1 MVNLTAQQG
10 NELANNFLALAQAI
24 GDYRYQNFNILTK
37 QQNQKMRDLHWS
49 ILNYADD
56 LYTLSASLVMI
67 DVKTSLTLIN
77 TITLKIKKTYNTIQN
92 VQKAINV
99 AVSVVTLGAS
109 ILSKNPLAIADS
121 ISGLDDNWNK

>member
-1 MVNLTAQQG
+1 MAILTVKEA

-56 LYTLSASLVMI
+56 LYTLSASLVII
-67 DVKTSLTLIN
+67 DVKTSLTSIS
-77 TITLKIKKTYNTIQN
+77 TITLKIQKTYKTLQN

-121 ISGLDDNWNK
+121 ISGLDDIWNK